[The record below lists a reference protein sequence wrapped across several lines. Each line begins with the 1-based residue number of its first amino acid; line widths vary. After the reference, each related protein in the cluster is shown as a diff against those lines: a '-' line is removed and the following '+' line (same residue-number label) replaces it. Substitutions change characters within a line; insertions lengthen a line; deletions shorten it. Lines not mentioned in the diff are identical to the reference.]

1 MQILS
6 VPLWRTARRYDR
18 LSQTLG
24 IQQLNRARLIEW
36 PVIKKPLAFAMAVTT
51 TLSAGDLTAIALF
64 GSERVATLPLLLYSR
79 MGSYRMYD
87 AAATAL
93 LLLLVCLVMFRFI
106 ESRAD

>member
-1 MQILS
+1 
-6 VPLWRTARRYDR
+6 
-18 LSQTLG
+18 
-24 IQQLNRARLIEW
+24 
-36 PVIKKPLAFAMAVTT
+36 MAVTT
-51 TLSAGDLTAIALF
+51 TLSAGELTAIALFGSVRF

>member
-1 MQILS
+1 MAGNKK
-6 VPLWRTARRYDR
+6 T
-18 LSQTLG
+18 TG
-24 IQQLNRARLIEW
+24 ICNGGNNNTICGRAHSDCTVR
-36 PVIKKPLAFAMAVTT
+36 
-51 TLSAGDLTAIALF
+51 F

-93 LLLLVCLVMFRFI
+93 LLLLVCLALFRFI